1 MEITLTNSNFNEE
14 VLKSDIPVL
23 VDFWATW
30 CGPCMM
36 MSPIVEEIAQEFD
49 GKIKVGKINV
59 DEEDELASEYEIYSI
74 PTLILFKN
82 GEKVGQL
89 IGYTQKDDLINFIN
103 EK

>member
-1 MEITLTNSNFNEE
+1 MEIKLTNENFNEE
-14 VLKSDIPVL
+14 VIKSDIPVL

-36 MSPIVEEIAQEFD
+36 IAPIVEEIAKEFE
-49 GKIKVGKINV
+49 GKIKVGKVNV

-82 GEKVGQL
+82 GEKAGQL
-89 IGYTQKDDLINFIN
+89 IGYNSKEELIRFISG
-103 EK
+103 K